1 MQNTV
6 SPGAIRDA
14 AKSKIIFP
22 TKDAW
27 NNGVRNSSPGNSAN
41 AGKASPPELLS
52 YRGGKY
58 GIGVTTGPPKVY
70 LVFWGTQWGAKS
82 VDTEGNVTFSGD
94 PSGVAPKL
102 QAMFKG
108 LGSNNESWSNVMTQ
122 YCEQVAANAT
132 SCPDSNASHV
142 GYPTG
147 GALAGVWND
156 DTSAAPGYATQT
168 SLAFESVNAARH
180 FNNTTPALNRNVQ
193 YVIVSPTGTH
203 PDGFNATSGFC
214 AWHSGL
220 STVGYGPLAY
230 TNLPYI
236 PDVDASCG
244 AGYVNGSSG
253 LLDGL
258 TMVESHEYAETITDQ
273 FPSGGWTTQSSDLE
287 NGDLCSWVGVG
298 GATGAQNISL
308 STGSFALQSTWSNSS
323 SSCAVTGASFAK
335 QNAISLTTPP
345 GQSATVQTPFT
356 LQITAR
362 DSVASPMTFRAN
374 GLPPGLNLNFAT
386 GLITGTPT
394 TSGVFS
400 VALLVTDDAGNTA
413 STTFNAAVKNKIIVT
428 APPPQN
434 AFVQTPFTL
443 QISAN
448 DSGGAQMTYSA
459 TGLPVGL
466 AIGSSTG
473 VISGTPT
480 AVGGATVNLTVSDAS
495 GASATSSFAITVQ
508 LQDVHAAP
516 SSPLNVKVKSAPTQI
531 SVSWDPPS
539 SGSPVLSYRVA
550 ASPGGSSCVTASTSC
565 VVGGLTPG
573 TRYQVT
579 VSTTSAN
586 GAGAI
591 VSLYVVTDQLTS
603 LGVGQSLTINQ
614 GIYSPDR
621 RYATILQSDGN
632 LVTYGPGGAR
642 WNTGTAG
649 KGGVLVAFQGDGN
662 IVMYTTSFKA
672 VWASYSRSSRAGQL
686 VTQNDGNFVAY
697 NASAQPLWS
706 SFTGPLSE
714 PTFAIPAGAP
724 TAIGPGAQLAP
735 GQAMFSSNGAYMAIM
750 QGDGN
755 FVIYSGGGAVWSSGT
770 SGHPGSSLIFQ
781 SDGNIVVYSPTRV
794 AHWAT
799 WSMGAY
805 PPSALVLQG
814 DGNLVEYNIWA
825 FPMWASRR

>member
-1 MQNTV
+1 MKIPGSSKQRLLCSAAVFAVVSLVVTSSLVGRSGTSSQPAASSASSSPVVPPHTETPAAVPQESGSPPASLTGGTQNSV
-6 SPGAIRDA
+6 SPGAIQNA

-27 NNGVRNSSPGNSAN
+27 NNGVRNSSSGNAAN
-41 AGKASPPELLS
+41 AGKASPPEQLS

-70 LVFWGTQWGAKS
+70 LVFWGTQWGTKS
-82 VDTEGNVTFSGD
+82 VDGDGNVTFSGD
-94 PSGVAPKL
+94 PRGVAQKL

-108 LGSNNESWSNVMTQ
+108 LGTNNETWSNVMTQ
-122 YCEQVAANAT
+122 YCEQVAVNAT
-132 SCPDSNASHV
+132 SCPDSNGSRV

-168 SLAFESVNAARH
+168 SLALESVSAAKY
-180 FNNTTPALNRNVQ
+180 FNNTTPASNRNVQ

-203 PDGFNATSGFC
+203 PDGFNASSGFC

-220 STVGYGPLAY
+220 STFGYGPLAY

-236 PDVDASCG
+236 PDAGPSCG

-273 FPSGGWTTQSSDLE
+273 FPSGGWTTLSSDLE

-298 GATGAQNISL
+298 GATGAQNITL

-323 SSCAVTGASFAK
+323 SSCAVTASSVK
-335 QNAISLTTPP
+335 KNTISLTTPS
-345 GQSATVQTPFT
+345 GQIATVQTPFT
-356 LQITAR
+356 LQITA
-362 DSVASPMTFRAN
+362 M
-374 GLPPGLNLNFAT
+374 
-386 GLITGTPT
+386 
-394 TSGVFS
+394 
-400 VALLVTDDAGNTA
+400 
-413 STTFNAAVKNKIIVT
+413 
-428 APPPQN
+428 
-434 AFVQTPFTL
+434 
-443 QISAN
+443 

-459 TGLPVGL
+459 TGLPAGL
-466 AIGSSTG
+466 SIGSSTG
-473 VISGTPT
+473 LISGTPT
-480 AVGGATVNLTVSDAS
+480 LAGGTTVNVTVTDAS
-495 GASATSSFAITVQ
+495 GASVTVSFALTVQ
-508 LQDVHAAP
+508 LRDLQAAP
-516 SSPLNVKVKSAPTQI
+516 STPLNVKARSTPTQLA
-531 SVSWDPPS
+531 VSWDPPS
-539 SGSPVLSYRVA
+539 LGSPVLSYRVTT
-550 ASPGGSSCVTASTSC
+550 SPGGGVCTTTSTSC
-565 VVGGLTPG
+565 VVGGLVPG

-591 VSLYVVTDQLTS
+591 ASLFVVTDQLTS

-614 GIYSPDR
+614 GIYSPDG
-621 RYATILQSDGN
+621 RYATIMQSDGN
-632 LVTYGPGGAR
+632 LVTYGPGGVR

-662 IVMYTTSFKA
+662 VVMYTSSFKA
-672 VWASYSRSSRAGQL
+672 VWASNSRSSRAGQL

-706 SFTGPLSE
+706 SYTGPLSE
-714 PTFAIPAGAP
+714 PTFAIPVGAP
-724 TAIGPGAQLAP
+724 TAIGPGTQLTP

-770 SGHPGSSLIFQ
+770 SGHPGSSLAFQ
-781 SDGNIVVYSPTRV
+781 GDGNIVIYSPTR
-794 AHWAT
+794 AALWAT
-799 WSMGAY
+799 WSMGASS
-805 PPSALVLQG
+805 PSALVMQG
-814 DGNLVEYNIWA
+814 DGNLVELSIWGL
-825 FPMWASRR
+825 PMWASRR